1 MAAVRAWG
9 LALRGMTGNIGDG
22 VERAAISEGGFSVD
36 MQDLIGWPLVYIFI
50 ALFIILSIFLGVRI
64 VPQSEKHVV
73 ERFGRLRSVLGPGM
87 DSEASR

>member
-1 MAAVRAWG
+1 
-9 LALRGMTGNIGDG
+9 
-22 VERAAISEGGFSVD
+22 

-73 ERFGRLRSVLGPGM
+73 ERFGRLRSVRVGVRWGVSVLALGDDFGQNAILFAESNAAM
-87 DSEASR
+87 RLVLCRLGQAAG